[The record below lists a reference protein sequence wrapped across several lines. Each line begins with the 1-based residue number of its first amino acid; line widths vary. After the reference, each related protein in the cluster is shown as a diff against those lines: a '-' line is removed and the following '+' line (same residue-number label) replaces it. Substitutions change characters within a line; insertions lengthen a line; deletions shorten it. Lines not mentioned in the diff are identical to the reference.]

1 LATGKLN
8 PKLCILSKISSPFAP
23 FAPMKMHFHPWWRT
37 KFMKTPVK
45 FLLSPFAYFA
55 CFAVKIPRLSFCV
68 LLCAFVAINS
78 RAPASSTPT
87 AHGLTQ
93 RRKDATAQ
101 RAEVESGDFLRGGR
115 PRDFPRCGF
124 LLSVVPITA
133 FDFASLRLCAFALKL
148 TAEFTSSKCP
158 HYLHFWFFLAGEIGD
173 AGVLVQRECPFW
185 N

>member
-1 LATGKLN
+1 
-8 PKLCILSKISSPFAP
+8 
-23 FAPMKMHFHPWWRT
+23 MKMHFHPWWRT

-133 FDFASLRLCAFALKL
+133 FDFALCLCAPVVSIRHFPCVFAPLRLCVKSHLVAAPPRCVFAR
-148 TAEFTSSKCP
+148 
-158 HYLHFWFFLAGEIGD
+158 W
-173 AGVLVQRECPFW
+173 R
-185 N
+185 